1 KEKMNRSR
9 NLRRK
14 ESGLDQKSVEF
25 LELPKAISCS
35 NRLAIRKGWM
45 ARFDFK
51 SVKLKRLNGFKLKK
65 FEKFREPTLR
75 VTPLCDELNLLEYFL
90 AKMSIGATSPMLWW
104 VKDRDKK
111 ERSKEI
117 KFGFLFNEICNEL

>member
-1 KEKMNRSR
+1 MNRSR
-9 NLRRK
+9 KLRRK
-14 ESGLDQKSVEF
+14 ESGLDRRIVEF
-25 LELPKAISCS
+25 LELPKTVSCS

-51 SVKLKRLNGFKLKK
+51 SVKLKRLNGFNLKK
-65 FEKFREPTLR
+65 FENFRESTLR
-75 VTPLCDELNLLEYFL
+75 VIPLCDELNLLEYFL

-104 VKDRDKK
+104 VKSRDKK

-117 KFGFLFNEICNEL
+117 KFGLLFNKCAMNSE